1 MPCSTERFC
10 LIYWTGEK
18 SVSLVPRE
26 KVIEMEIEVGGRC
39 KVKQG
44 RREMSTGKI
53 ATISKHTV

>member
-1 MPCSTERFC
+1 ME
-10 LIYWTGEK
+10 TG
-18 SVSLVPRE
+18 
-26 KVIEMEIEVGGRC
+26 IEVGGGC